1 VADVAGRPHWGK
13 MHTLGT
19 ERLRTLYPRYD
30 EFRQV
35 RAEVDPEARFGNAY
49 LTQVLGDPQLPADFP

>member
-1 VADVAGRPHWGK
+1 

-19 ERLRTLYPRYD
+19 GRLRALYPRYD
-30 EFRQV
+30 EFRRV

-49 LTQVLGDPQLPADFP
+49 LTQVLGDPRLPADFPE